1 MGEKDNDLKFMLCFL
16 GNTLNVTGSLDSG
29 ITHTHPELIELFWTA
44 WRQTCKSHYP
54 ISVSGMADEFGAE
67 QSDFSSETT
76 NKKANDKKRGNGK
89 RVKKRP
95 GRKKS
100 LKNIEIKVPSNN
112 VDMVRVI

>member
-1 MGEKDNDLKFMLCFL
+1 
-16 GNTLNVTGSLDSG
+16 
-29 ITHTHPELIELFWTA
+29 
-44 WRQTCKSHYP
+44 
-54 ISVSGMADEFGAE
+54 MADEFGAE
-67 QSDFSSETT
+67 QSNFSSETK

-112 VDMVRVI
+112 VDIIRLT

>member
-1 MGEKDNDLKFMLCFL
+1 
-16 GNTLNVTGSLDSG
+16 
-29 ITHTHPELIELFWTA
+29 
-44 WRQTCKSHYP
+44 
-54 ISVSGMADEFGAE
+54 MADELGAE
-67 QSDFSSETT
+67 QSDFSNETT

-112 VDMVRVI
+112 VDLIRVCN